1 MDAARQQIDEALR
14 IIADLTQHRLDDAE
28 QGLQVWELPADVA
41 EQVRANWRRN

>member
-1 MDAARQQIDEALR
+1 MARFRPNLGDYFN
-14 IIADLTQHRLDDAE
+14 LDDAE